1 MQLSS
6 SRPRAPPPSSFAE
19 PLAPAMR
26 LALTLTRLASAV
38 LLYAAELD
46 CFALAA
52 GALPPARNLPPTAM
66 RARPRYH

>member
-1 MQLSS
+1 
-6 SRPRAPPPSSFAE
+6 
-19 PLAPAMR
+19 MR

-46 CFALAA
+46 CFALAT